1 MSPDVGR
8 FTTIDPMAEKYY
20 SISPYAYCADNP
32 IILIDPTGMIWEN
45 PEEAKELENNIE
57 DRISFLNKS
66 IQKLEIKISKGGLS
80 EKKMNKYNDK
90 IEDYREQSPN
100 SRTPIFDLNISE
112 LPLNKKETGNTL
124 ETRGLTYS
132 YTFLTKPKN
141 AHLGCKDTKQI
152 PSCQMVSYTFF
163 KFIAI
168 FIFIGIQ
175 TTLFGHSD
183 EQNPVCHF
191 TYISVPSH
199 CSHL

>member
-1 MSPDVGR
+1 MKVDANCNHLEKGEITLSQHDIEKLIITVRGVQVMIDRDLAMLYGVETKRLNEQVKRNVAR
-8 FTTIDPMAEKYY
+8 F
-20 SISPYAYCADNP
+20 
-32 IILIDPTGMIWEN
+32 
-45 PEEAKELENNIE
+45 PERYRFQLTREEMTELVV
-57 DRISFLNKS
+57 
-66 IQKLEIKISKGGLS
+66 
-80 EKKMNKYNDK
+80 
-90 IEDYREQSPN
+90 N
-100 SRTPIFDLNISE
+100 SRTPISYLNISE
-112 LPLNKKETGNTL
+112 LPLNRKEIGNTL

-141 AHLGCKDTKQI
+141 AHLGCKGTKQI
-152 PSCQMVSYTFF
+152 PSCQMVSYIFF

-175 TTLFGHSD
+175 TTLFGHSN

>member
-1 MSPDVGR
+1 MDANCNHLEKGEITLSQHDIEKLIITVRGVQVMIDRDLAMLYGVETKRLNEQVKRNVAR
-8 FTTIDPMAEKYY
+8 F
-20 SISPYAYCADNP
+20 
-32 IILIDPTGMIWEN
+32 
-45 PEEAKELENNIE
+45 PERYRFQLTREEMTELVV
-57 DRISFLNKS
+57 
-66 IQKLEIKISKGGLS
+66 
-80 EKKMNKYNDK
+80 
-90 IEDYREQSPN
+90 N

-132 YTFLTKPKN
+132 YTFLAKPKN

-163 KFIAI
+163 MFIAI

-191 TYISVPSH
+191 AYIFVPSH